1 MSVRTILQ
9 RAGRAGAWILVGL
22 QPGLHIRRRSWSR
35 HKADAHT
42 NHHARREPL
51 RFSLQATER
60 LIVALGSELDV
71 PLCPHDIRFT
81 LESRHSRCKKKCPLC
96 AKSGH
101 PSGKWHK
108 RTAAALCQLAT
119 TIVIRSVR
127 RRKIAIRR
135 EAKLSRR
142 KIRSQLNSPASISL

>member
-1 MSVRTILQ
+1 
-9 RAGRAGAWILVGL
+9 WILVSL
-22 QPGLHIRRRSWSR
+22 QPGLHVCRRSWSR

-96 AKSGH
+96 AKSGGEQPQQASRLFH
-101 PSGKWHK
+101 RQWW
-108 RTAAALCQLAT
+108 
-119 TIVIRSVR
+119 RSAEAGPLR
-127 RRKIAIRR
+127 RP
-135 EAKLSRR
+135 
-142 KIRSQLNSPASISL
+142 N